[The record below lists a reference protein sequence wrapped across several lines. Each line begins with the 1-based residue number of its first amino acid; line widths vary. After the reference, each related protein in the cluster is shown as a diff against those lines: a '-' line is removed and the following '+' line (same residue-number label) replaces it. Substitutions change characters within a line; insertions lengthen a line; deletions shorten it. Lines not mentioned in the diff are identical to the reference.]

1 MEIVRLFSRRLLFWI
16 IFFMGITCAL
26 INSALYLAMDY
37 IVKKLSVLSQV
48 ADAPPELLILNESGA
63 AAAAVN
69 QFYLPAVICLFL
81 ITGLLLWL
89 CLRMSLS
96 KLMTDYEAR
105 AAVPADKPGKL
116 SEFDI
121 KEKERADK
129 RLFLHLFSVLQR
141 EGRLMDF
148 FSEDIEEYDDEQIG
162 AAVRNIHDNC
172 KKAVDKYLT
181 AAPVVEQEEDEDIL
195 VEPGFDPNAVKLTG
209 NVTGDP
215 PFKGIVRHRGWKA
228 ENLELPSLSG
238 SRDPEI
244 IAPAE
249 VEIL

>member
-1 MEIVRLFSRRLLFWI
+1 MDIVRAFSRCLLFWI

-26 INSALYLAMDY
+26 INSALYIAMDF
-37 IVKKLSVLSQV
+37 ISIKLSAMLQIANIPAELS
-48 ADAPPELLILNESGA
+48 ILQESNTIA
-63 AAAAVN
+63 EMVN
-69 QFYLPAVICLFL
+69 QFYIPATICLFL
-81 ITGLLLWL
+81 ISALLLWI
-89 CLRMSLS
+89 CSRISLS
-96 KLMTDYEAR
+96 KIIKNYKTKIDES
-105 AAVPADKPGKL
+105 ADKPEKPL
-116 SEFDI
+116 EIDK
-121 KEKERADK
+121 KEKERSDK

-148 FSEDIEEYDDEQIG
+148 FAEDLEEYDDEQIG

-172 KKAVDKYLT
+172 KKVMDKYLI
-181 AAPVVEQEEDEDIL
+181 ADPVVEQEEDEDIL
-195 VEPGFDPNAVKLTG
+195 IDSGFDPNAIKLTG

-228 ENLELPSLSG
+228 KKLELPSLSG
-238 SRDPEI
+238 TRDPDI